1 MKDNG
6 FIEMSEHFAYLF
18 PKGREWFSPKEAGE
32 LIGRSDQFVR
42 NSFYSGKIY
51 GHLSNGLAKRGEEK
65 KTYLRVN
72 RDAIILFL
80 LESAN
85 YTPESFMQSL
95 ESLILRRSDYQLMR
109 LEKLIRDRLYGKS
122 VTAVRNSALINDS
135 GVRRNSRV

>member
-6 FIEMSEHFAYLF
+6 FVEMAEHFAYLF

-32 LIGRSDQFVR
+32 LIDRSDQFVR
-42 NSFYSGKIY
+42 NSFYSGKIF

-72 RDAIILFL
+72 KDAIILYL

-85 YTPESFMQSL
+85 YSPESFMQSL
-95 ESLILRRSDYQLMR
+95 ESLILRRSDYQLLR
-109 LEKLIRDRLYGKS
+109 LEKLIKEKLYGKNFLTVS
-122 VTAVRNSALINDS
+122 GGNCSKRNACK
-135 GVRRNSRV
+135 R